1 MKRVICVLVAGLFC
15 HFALAQA
22 ALFEVTKGMV
32 NFHSDA
38 PQELIKA
45 SSSNLTGILDMDK
58 HNFAFRIRIISFMGF
73 NSPLQRE
80 HFNENYMESSR
91 FPEASFSGKI
101 IEDADLRKDGTYT
114 VRAKGKLNIHGIQV
128 ERIIKV
134 RITVKR
140 GIMTVSSDFIVSL
153 ADHGIKIPRVVDEK
167 LAPDI
172 NVSITATLE
181 QRS

>member
-1 MKRVICVLVAGLFC
+1 MKRLIIVLLTAMFSQL
-15 HFALAQA
+15 ALGQS
-22 ALFEVTKGMV
+22 LFEVTKGMV

-45 SSSNLTGILDMDK
+45 SSPNITGILDIDK
-58 HNFAFRIRIISFMGF
+58 HNFAFRIRIISFIGF

-101 IEDADLRKDGTYT
+101 IEDADLHKDGTYT

-128 ERIIKV
+128 ERIIPV
-134 RITVKR
+134 RIKVKH
-140 GIMTVSSDFIVSL
+140 GTMSIESDFVVSL

-172 NVSITATLE
+172 NVSVAATLM
-181 QRS
+181 QRN